1 MASMNLLVVERNA
14 DWSQWD
20 SISRTLNTTVLM
32 LVQQPDEPSA
42 AFHDR
47 IRRRLARVDRRAIEQ
62 VVLLRKDGA
71 DITSGVDQSPLFEQ
85 LSASARRGLRVY
97 PCAVTA

>member
-20 SISRTLNTTVLM
+20 MISRTLNTTVLM
-32 LVQQPDEPSA
+32 LVQQSDESSS

-47 IRRRLARVDRRAIEQ
+47 IRRRLARVNRRAIDQ

-71 DITSGVDQSPLFEQ
+71 EISTDLDESPLFEQ